1 MFGYQQHPAPI
12 QIVDPG
18 EVVVPFGKRLLID
31 AESLD
36 GLSLTAQQA
45 AFDRALLNRMHLVPT
60 QSESL
65 GHGLLA
71 GGLEPIDRQSF
82 KQSREP
88 AGGLG
93 PRKLYGSCAM
103 VGGGAGR
110 GVGLQGG
117 LVLTRVPMAPP
128 AVPPVGVE
136 RAPLAGLPTQ
146 PPYS

>member
-60 QSESL
+60 QAASL

-88 AGGLG
+88 AGGPG
-93 PRKLYGSCAM
+93 PRKLYGSCALL
-103 VGGGAGR
+103 GAVAAR
-110 GVGLQGG
+110 GVGPPGPPI
-117 LVLTRVPMAPP
+117 LTGVPKAPP
-128 AVPPVGVE
+128 AVPLAVVS
-136 RAPLAGLPTQ
+136 RAP
-146 PPYS
+146 PPA

>member
-12 QIVDPG
+12 QIVDQG

-31 AESLD
+31 VESLD
-36 GLSLTAQQA
+36 GLSLTAHQA
-45 AFDRALLNRMHLVPT
+45 AFDRALLNRMHFVPT

-71 GGLEPIDRQSF
+71 GDLEPIDRQSF

-93 PRKLYGSCAM
+93 PRKLYGSWAM
-103 VGGGAGR
+103 LGGGASR
-110 GVGLQGG
+110 GVGVQERL
-117 LVLTRVPMAPP
+117 LLTGVPMPP
-128 AVPPVGVE
+128 PPVPRRAGE
-136 RAPLAGLPTQ
+136 RAP
-146 PPYS
+146 